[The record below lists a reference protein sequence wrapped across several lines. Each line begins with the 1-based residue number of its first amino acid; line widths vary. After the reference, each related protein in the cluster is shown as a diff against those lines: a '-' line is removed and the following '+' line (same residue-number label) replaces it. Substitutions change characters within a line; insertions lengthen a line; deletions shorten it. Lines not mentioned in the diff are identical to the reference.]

1 MGGGASAEAATKRN
15 LKYNFLKIKFY

>member
-15 LKYNFLKIKFY
+15 LKSNFLKIKFY

>member
-1 MGGGASAEAATKRN
+1 MGSGASAEAATKRN